1 MNNSNRY
8 NPIPDPGATALLHSI
23 GLLLQQAGM
32 YGMGHNVAQLA
43 LQEAF
48 ARLETTLALHG
59 AMPLAPA

>member
-8 NPIPDPGATALLHSI
+8 NPIPDPAATALLHSI

-43 LQEAF
+43 LQELS
-48 ARLETTLALHG
+48 RDWRRRSPCTVRSNS
-59 AMPLAPA
+59 P